1 MPIARL
7 KPEATP
13 NIKINL
19 PKAQS
24 PEYKSVVNDERNIP
38 LQSLIAYVEGAPW
51 TVQYYSQLLAQHNDL
66 KDYDPNQ
73 PDIYQQYTRINN
85 IELRVTT
92 PLNDSYENETGITK
106 VTGSGHL
113 PTCLVP
119 NVGDIFIANV
129 DSGDDAFFRVNL
141 VERKTFNRQSVFYIE
156 YDLTGLTAQ
165 HPDQYA
171 SMNEKVQRV
180 YFFHKDR
187 LIDNLDALVTPEQH
201 ETILTAADYLERNI
215 RYYFKT
221 FFNKGFSTMVLPY
234 QRTTFY
240 DPLIVRFILKIVNSF
255 QADELRLMNNLT
267 IENEPYLSQPT
278 IWDALLDR
286 DYSQLEYINKQMGW
300 VTTRVFFKD
309 ATIAGARYQ
318 RMNYIIYPFDPDQSI
333 ELTTGPSPK
342 PALLETLTDVPS
354 NHSLSNLLNDSF
366 PSQNTVIPVL
376 NPVFENGYYIFT
388 DKFYTNA
395 SGKSLLE
402 TLAIRYLKN
411 ESLDL
416 ALIMRVVKNYNQW
429 SRLDQFYL
437 SPVIWIFLK
446 TLLGDISP

>member
-1 MPIARL
+1 
-7 KPEATP
+7 
-13 NIKINL
+13 
-19 PKAQS
+19 
-24 PEYKSVVNDERNIP
+24 
-38 LQSLIAYVEGAPW
+38 
-51 TVQYYSQLLAQHNDL
+51 
-66 KDYDPNQ
+66 
-73 PDIYQQYTRINN
+73 
-85 IELRVTT
+85 
-92 PLNDSYENETGITK
+92 
-106 VTGSGHL
+106 
-113 PTCLVP
+113 
-119 NVGDIFIANV
+119 
-129 DSGDDAFFRVNL
+129 
-141 VERKTFNRQSVFYIE
+141 
-156 YDLTGLTAQ
+156 
-165 HPDQYA
+165 
-171 SMNEKVQRV
+171 
-180 YFFHKDR
+180 
-187 LIDNLDALVTPEQH
+187 
-201 ETILTAADYLERNI
+201 
-215 RYYFKT
+215 
-221 FFNKGFSTMVLPY
+221 
-234 QRTTFY
+234 
-240 DPLIVRFILKIVNSF
+240 
-255 QADELRLMNNLT
+255 MNNLT